1 MNLDPLADD
10 MEQIDKSPYA
20 SFWNNPVRYVDPT
33 GLKPE
38 DDYWIDKYGKI
49 TLLRKTNEK
58 VDRLYAVTTDKEG
71 NKTVDKSKVSVTVSK
86 NKDGSSIVS
95 NLADSYTET
104 KYLDSDDIER
114 TSRKSSTRTHE
125 GKKNEVF
132 SVFKFVAEN
141 SNVEWSVNKYE
152 IMPNSP
158 DYEIGTYHRGDL
170 SPGFNG
176 LGDWKGMIHSHPNE
190 PTAKGRTESLYG
202 DLSVGANYLAKYG
215 KKLPYLVYFPQT
227 KRVAKMRVGKTVT
240 GKVAA
245 KKPIRGLKNIK
256 F

>member
-1 MNLDPLADD
+1 M
-10 MEQIDKSPYA
+10 
-20 SFWNNPVRYVDPT
+20 
-33 GLKPE
+33 
-38 DDYWIDKYGKI
+38 
-49 TLLRKTNEK
+49 
-58 VDRLYAVTTDKEG
+58 
-71 NKTVDKSKVSVTVSK
+71 
-86 NKDGSSIVS
+86 
-95 NLADSYTET
+95 
-104 KYLDSDDIER
+104 
-114 TSRKSSTRTHE
+114 
-125 GKKNEVF
+125 
-132 SVFKFVAEN
+132 
-141 SNVEWSVNKYE
+141 
-152 IMPNSP
+152 
-158 DYEIGTYHRGDL
+158 